1 MKKKQVK
8 KKDIVFKLYALS
20 SVISVL
26 IFLGCIA
33 NMLLQRELNGDE
45 RPVWFILSGVA
56 AIVMFGTAILGA
68 RYLIKQQNKKNSERR
83 RVQNYQQNKDKNKV
97 ASNILDGND
106 DIEFSIRTQLYEL
119 QKERIDMGELYYKQK
134 QYRKSV
140 EIDAF
145 CVVNDGIKNSC
156 DFDTEQDTINGYS
169 NEIIEYF
176 NSKDINCDFLNCAFV
191 FLTDNLD
198 EKQIEFYNNFIG
210 LWNCEIDNN
219 KFTKN
224 QFFNYCCIDTNTRQI
239 VYFVPSK
246 HDDGDEAD
254 LSYMI
259 SENLQIKVSKTE
271 IS

>member
-1 MKKKQVK
+1 MKKKK
-8 KKDIVFKLYALS
+8 NETIFRIYTILS
-20 SVISVL
+20 IISVCAFFGCL
-26 IFLGCIA
+26 INGLV
-33 NMLLQRELNGDE
+33 RKELNNDE
-45 RPVWFILSGVA
+45 RPIWFIITIIAFIFMIISWTVL
-56 AIVMFGTAILGA
+56 I
-68 RYLIKQQNKKNSERR
+68 RYLLNEQNKKNSERR

-210 LWNCEIDNN
+210 LWNCEMDNN

-224 QFFNYCCIDTNTRQI
+224 QFFNYCCIDKNTRQI
-239 VYFVPSK
+239 AYFVPSK